1 MKNPPSLPPNGF
13 HFHMNEIQIQIQKE
27 IPHSPTPTPLSVS
40 LSLSLS
46 NGHQS
51 QQFHGYTHQDPIG
64 QVGLCLIN
72 VSQAPPA
79 VSVTAQLC
87 PFRGLQQAA
96 SGGSGFRRE
105 STDPRDRGPRWT
117 VRRQEL
123 TVRSAAR
130 VPVQRPW
137 SRDGDPP
144 TPHSPDGPR
153 PLRPRPPLPLSGPP
167 FLSFAFHFRN
177 WFSCFQE
184 KYKKLLANLKYKKYF
199 MLVFHCL

>member
-64 QVGLCLIN
+64 QVGLCLIH

-79 VSVTAQLC
+79 VAVTAQLC

-130 VPVQRPW
+130 VPVQRP
-137 SRDGDPP
+137 
-144 TPHSPDGPR
+144 
-153 PLRPRPPLPLSGPP
+153 
-167 FLSFAFHFRN
+167 
-177 WFSCFQE
+177 
-184 KYKKLLANLKYKKYF
+184 
-199 MLVFHCL
+199 

>member
-1 MKNPPSLPPNGF
+1 MKNPRSLPTAF
-13 HFHMNEIQIQIQKE
+13 IFIWTKFKFKIQIQKE
-27 IPHSPTPTPLSVS
+27 IPNPNPSERS
-40 LSLSLS
+40 LCLCLS

-51 QQFHGYTHQDPIG
+51 QQLHGYTHQDPIG
-64 QVGLCLIN
+64 QVGLCLIH
-72 VSQAPPA
+72 VSQAPP
-79 VSVTAQLC
+79 VSAQLC
-87 PFRGLQQAA
+87 PFRGLQPAA
-96 SGGSGFRRE
+96 SGGSGIRRE

-167 FLSFAFHFRN
+167 SLLRFPFQKLIFLFPG
-177 WFSCFQE
+177 
-184 KYKKLLANLKYKKYF
+184 KI
-199 MLVFHCL
+199 